1 MNSLIYSEAWREW
14 SDPEIPDYISPTQ
27 LMLDRHI
34 DNGLQD
40 KTAIIVDGVR
50 VSYGELLAETCRVA
64 NSLIGLGLPRES
76 RVLVSANDSLQT
88 IAIWLGA
95 IRAGLI
101 PVSISDLYK
110 PDMFLY
116 FIEDTGARA
125 VYIDPAQLPK
135 LRALQERLPVTL
147 EKVIVNGATDDAGP
161 IGAVEVLSYPDLVAG
176 HFPQMRSVELHAND
190 MAYMFYSGGTTGTP
204 KGIVHLAHDFILV
217 PERHGFWWYY
227 NQDDVV
233 FATSKKYF
241 THGLWPG
248 VLIPLYFGATIILS
262 SGPATPAVV
271 TELIETFRP
280 TKLITVPTIIKLLL
294 AYFDEI
300 GLSPDF
306 SSLQAVYTASEKM
319 PPEIFEKW
327 HARFGHELMD
337 SIGSS
342 EVTYE
347 WIANRPSDF
356 RRGSLGRPLV
366 GVEIRLVDDNGK
378 DITQPD
384 TPGEC
389 LVKSRTACLFYWRK
403 FDQTKAIFQGEW
415 VHTGD
420 QLQFDSDG
428 YFWFAGRSNDV
439 FKVKG
444 MWVSPI
450 EIEAA
455 ITSDH
460 RVQEAAAIC
469 VEDGEGFSRVKAFV
483 VLRKDVGGDEKL
495 VAELKARVRADAGG
509 YKVPD
514 TIEFVAELP
523 RTPLQKIDRKTL
535 REMEAGARRQ

>member
-14 SDPEIPDYISPTQ
+14 SDPEVPDYLSPTE
-27 LMLDRHI
+27 LMLDRHVER
-34 DNGLQD
+34 GLQD
-40 KTAIIVDGVR
+40 KTAIIADGVR
-50 VSYGELLAETCRVA
+50 VSYGDLHAETCRVA
-64 NSLIGLGLPRES
+64 NSLLGLGLPRES
-76 RVLVSANDSLQT
+76 RILVSANDSLQT

-95 IRAGLI
+95 VRAGLI

-110 PDMFLY
+110 PDQFLY
-116 FIEDTGARA
+116 FIEDTSARA
-125 VYIDPAQLPK
+125 VYIDPAQLAK
-135 LRALQERLPVTL
+135 LRAVQAELPATL
-147 EKVIVNGATDDAGP
+147 EKVIVNGRSDDAGP
-161 IGAVEVLSYPDLVAG
+161 IGSVEVLSYPELVAG
-176 HFPQMRSVELHAND
+176 CSPQLRSVALHAND

-204 KGIVHLAHDFILV
+204 KGIVHLAHDFVLV
-217 PERHGFWWYY
+217 PERHGFWWTYD
-227 NQDDVV
+227 QDDVV

-248 VLIPLYFGATIILS
+248 VLIPLYFGATVILS
-262 SGPATPAVV
+262 STPATPVAV

-294 AYFDEI
+294 AHFDEA

-356 RRGSLGRPLV
+356 RRGSLGRPV
-366 GVEIRLVDDNGK
+366 AGVEIRLVDEDGK

-403 FDQTKAIFQGEW
+403 FDQTKATFEGEW

-420 QLQFDSDG
+420 RLQFDSDG

-455 ITSDH
+455 ITGDR
-460 RVQEAAAIC
+460 RVLEAAAIC
-469 VEDGEGFSRVKAFV
+469 VEDEDGFSRVKAFV
-483 VLRKDVGGDEKL
+483 VLRKEISGDEEL
-495 VAELKARVRADAGG
+495 VAELKARVREDAGG

-514 TIEFVAELP
+514 TIEFVVELP

-535 REMEAGARRQ
+535 REMEASARRQ